1 MNTKTFSFQ
10 KNRVNSEQW
19 KQLQRDPQL
28 LKLAQQ
34 LNRNRTQ
41 SNITTSKQIKLGNQS
56 ISRIKLNSIKIDS
69 NDDSSNQN
77 NQNDEKAKQK
87 LIITSRSAQFTK
99 KLNLINNV
107 QLKKVHHGNYFY
119 DKIKEILASGLKD
132 NSPLK
137 KMSRDALNQIHMMIT
152 YQEFIPEVT
161 LLYQGKSQKQFKI
174 AFDLDET
181 LIHTEEVQ
189 KDKVYDFQ
197 NNEFGVFIR
206 PYCRH
211 VLKEL
216 SMVADLFV
224 FTSAN
229 QKYAKT
235 IINLIDP
242 ENIYFKGHF
251 CRNHCISLQSRIQLK
266 HLGILSNDHSKIVII
281 DNSPIFYMGQPYN
294 GIPIAPFIDDTQDNE
309 LLKLHNLLTEKI
321 LQSDDVRITIR
332 RFFQY
337 DIFRQFSDGISAF
350 NILYN

>member
-1 MNTKTFSFQ
+1 MNSKTMCLQ
-10 KNRVNSEQW
+10 KSRVNSEQW
-19 KQLQRDPQL
+19 KLLQRDPQL

-41 SNITTSKQIKLGNQS
+41 SNITTSKQIKIGNQT
-56 ISRIKLNSIKIDS
+56 ISRIKLDSIK
-69 NDDSSNQN
+69 ND
-77 NQNDEKAKQK
+77 QNDVTQYQSEEQSKQK
-87 LIITSRSAQFTK
+87 QNITSRSAQFTRK
-99 KLNLINNV
+99 INLNNHI
-107 QLKKVHHGNYFY
+107 QLKKVHHGNYFF
-119 DKIKEILASGLKD
+119 DKIKEILTSDLKD

-152 YQEFIPEVT
+152 YQEFIPEVS
-161 LLYQGKSQKQFKI
+161 LLYQGKSQKQLKI

-181 LIHTEEVQ
+181 LIHTEQVQ

-197 NNEFGVFIR
+197 NNEFGVYIR
-206 PYCRH
+206 PYCHH

-216 SMVADLFV
+216 SQYADLFIY
-224 FTSAN
+224 TSAN

-242 ENIYFKGHF
+242 ENKYFKGHYY
-251 CRNHCISLQSRIQLK
+251 RNNCITLQSRIQVK
-266 HLGILSNDHSKIVII
+266 HLGILSNDYSKIVII

-294 GIPIAPFIDDTQDNE
+294 GIPIAPFIDDINDNE
-309 LLKLHNLLTEKI
+309 LMKLLNFVTEKL

-337 DIFRQFSDGISAF
+337 DMFRQFSDGIQAF

>member
-1 MNTKTFSFQ
+1 MNTKTFCFQ
-10 KNRVNSEQW
+10 KNRVNLEQL

-41 SNITTSKQIKLGNQS
+41 SNVSTSKQIKVGNQS
-56 ISRIKLNSIKIDS
+56 ISRIKLESIKNDS
-69 NDDSSNQN
+69 NNDSS

-87 LIITSRSAQFTK
+87 LIITSRSAQFTRK
-99 KLNLINNV
+99 HNLINPL
-107 QLKKVHHGNYFY
+107 QLKKVHHGNYFFE
-119 DKIKEILASGLKD
+119 KIQEILMSSLND

-152 YQEFIPEVT
+152 YQEFIPEVS
-161 LLYQGKSQKQFKI
+161 LLYQGKSQKQYKI

-181 LIHTEEVQ
+181 LIHAEEVQ

-206 PYCRH
+206 PYCH
-211 VLKEL
+211 HILKEL
-216 SMVADLFV
+216 SILADLFI

-242 ENIYFKGHF
+242 ENTYFKGHF

-266 HLGILSNDHSKIVII
+266 HLGILSNDFQKIVII
-281 DNSPIFYMGQPYN
+281 DNSPIFYMAQPYN
-294 GIPIAPFIDDTQDNE
+294 GIPIAPFIDDTQDTE
-309 LLKLHNLLTEKI
+309 LLKLLNFLTEKI

>member
-1 MNTKTFSFQ
+1 MNTKALSLQ
-10 KNRVNSEQW
+10 KNRVNSEQL
-19 KQLQRDPQL
+19 KLLQRDPQL

-41 SNITTSKQIKLGNQS
+41 SNISTQKQTKIGNQTV
-56 ISRIKLNSIKIDS
+56 SRIKLDS
-69 NDDSSNQN
+69 LKVDGLDDPSFQKEE
-77 NQNDEKAKQK
+77 QAKQK
-87 LIITSRSAQFTK
+87 QTITSRSAQFTRKITLNNHITIK
-99 KLNLINNV
+99 KI
-107 QLKKVHHGNYFY
+107 HHGNYFF
-119 DKIKEILASGLKD
+119 DKIKEILMSDLRD

-137 KMSRDALNQIHMMIT
+137 KMGRDALNQIHMMIT
-152 YQEFIPEVT
+152 YQEFIPEVS
-161 LLYQGKSQKQFKI
+161 LLYQGKSQKKLKI

-181 LIHTEEVQ
+181 LIHTEPIQ
-189 KDKVYDFQ
+189 KDKVYDYQ

-216 SMVADLFV
+216 SLLADLFV

-242 ENIYFKGHF
+242 ESAFFKGHF
-251 CRNHCISLQSRIQLK
+251 CRNHCITLQSRIQLK
-266 HLGILSNDHSKIVII
+266 HLGILTNDYSNIVII

-294 GIPIAPFIDDTQDNE
+294 GIPIAPYIDDKNDNE
-309 LLKLHNLLTEKI
+309 LLKLLNFVTEKI
-321 LQSDDVRITIR
+321 VQSDDVRITIR

-337 DIFRQFSDGISAF
+337 DMFRQFSDGVQAF